1 MSEQE
6 KENTPKVEEDPQKEE
21 AANSSKVEE
30 EPKKEEPIPEPQP
43 EIKISPNIYQ
53 EIISLKEKNIY
64 LFTEYF
70 EEKIPE
76 ILSYL
81 MESGNEFPIAN
92 KIQILLYLKDL
103 FNKVEFYPEIFLKKK
118 TLKEKINIFEVI
130 INQYIITNSEKEK
143 DYLSELK
150 NMFIFLLSKIYLD
163 KKTYK
168 YIFSFLVNYLNNKK
182 PEQKLTSDNISKIL
196 DLLIIYYTTLPQL
209 NDKFDYIY
217 FNDINTEDKNNDY
230 LLKIQNKEN
239 IFNPTLKKILYLEDT
254 LNILLFIKLIPK
266 EIIKTVQPDFNMGLL
281 ELDFVD
287 KNKNISLSYK
297 KMQKIFNCSI
307 YQIKK
312 SILYINEYINYINKI
327 E

>member
-21 AANSSKVEE
+21 PANSSKVEEEQKKEELQKEEPDNNLKIEE

-150 NMFIFLLSKIYLD
+150 NMFIFLLSKISLD

-182 PEQKLTSDNISKIL
+182 
-196 DLLIIYYTTLPQL
+196 
-209 NDKFDYIY
+209 
-217 FNDINTEDKNNDY
+217 NN
-230 LLKIQNKEN
+230 
-239 IFNPTLKKILYLEDT
+239 
-254 LNILLFIKLIPK
+254 
-266 EIIKTVQPDFNMGLL
+266 
-281 ELDFVD
+281 
-287 KNKNISLSYK
+287 
-297 KMQKIFNCSI
+297 
-307 YQIKK
+307 
-312 SILYINEYINYINKI
+312 
-327 E
+327 